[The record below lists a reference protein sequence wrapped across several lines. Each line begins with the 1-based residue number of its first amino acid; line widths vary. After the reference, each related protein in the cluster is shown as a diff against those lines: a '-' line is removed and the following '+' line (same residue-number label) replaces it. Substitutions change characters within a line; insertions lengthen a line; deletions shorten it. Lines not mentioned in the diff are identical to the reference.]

1 LKEGKIEVF
10 FVVLKSFETL
20 NIFFVFFSFFANSF
34 IALGFLFFGIVLFT
48 IMASTFDAQSIE
60 KLYGNNFHMWKMKME
75 VLMHEKDLQ
84 EITSRELLPPDIE
97 FGEIVI

>member
-1 LKEGKIEVF
+1 
-10 FVVLKSFETL
+10 
-20 NIFFVFFSFFANSF
+20 
-34 IALGFLFFGIVLFT
+34 
-48 IMASTFDAQSIE
+48 MASTFDAQSIE
-60 KLYGNNFHMWKMKME
+60 KLYGNNFHTWKMKME